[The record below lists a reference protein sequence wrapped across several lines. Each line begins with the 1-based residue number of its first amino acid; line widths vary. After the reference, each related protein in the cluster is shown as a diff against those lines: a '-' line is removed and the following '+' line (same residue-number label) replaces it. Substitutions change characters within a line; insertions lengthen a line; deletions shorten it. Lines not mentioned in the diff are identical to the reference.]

1 MASAISTL
9 RESFSPLRYTN
20 FRIYLG
26 GQAVS
31 LIGTWLQNAAQAWVV
46 WELTRSEAALGT
58 VTAFGTLPLLLI
70 GPFAGIWVDRFD
82 RRKLLIATQAS
93 AMVLAFILAFLVQ
106 TNLVQVWHV
115 YIMALLLGIVT
126 ALDLP
131 AQQTFLGDLAG
142 MGEVRKAINLNAMI
156 VNVSRT
162 LGPAVSGILIS
173 RLGMAPAFWLNGLSF
188 VAVIASLVAVRA
200 SQAQAKASVDHP
212 LRQLVDAVKFVRT
225 QPRMQDLFL
234 FALMTTFFVFSI
246 ILTQLPAFASVVL
259 HGDAETAG
267 YLSASS
273 GAGSLLGVLF
283 VVPLAQAQKRSGL
296 VLAGAA
302 VWMGIWMLGFA
313 FSTWLPI
320 SMLTLFFGSIGA
332 PTIITIAL
340 GLVQLM
346 APADMRG
353 RLISLFTVI
362 SFGFQPVSAFLL
374 GQSAEHLGV
383 QTAIQINSVLLIIA
397 ALAMLLFRTE
407 LRRWEV
413 VVPQQQVVTTEVM
426 H

>member
-1 MASAISTL
+1 MASAFLTL
-9 RESFSPLRYTN
+9 RQSFTPLRYPN

-26 GQAVS
+26 GQAIS
-31 LIGTWLQNAAQAWVV
+31 LVGTWLQNAAQAWVV
-46 WELTRSEAALGT
+46 WTLTNSEAALGT
-58 VTAFGTLPLLLI
+58 VTMFGTLPLLLL
-70 GPFAGIWVDRFD
+70 GPFAGVWVDRFD
-82 RRKLLIATQAS
+82 RRKLLIATQAA
-93 AMVLAFILAFLVQ
+93 AMILAFILAFLVQ
-106 TNLVQVWHV
+106 TGMVQVWHV
-115 YIMALLLGIVT
+115 YLMALLLGIVT

-156 VNVSRT
+156 VNVSRM
-162 LGPAVSGILIS
+162 LGPAFSGILIQ
-173 RLGMAPAFWLNGLSF
+173 RLGIAPAFWLNGLSF
-188 VAVIASLVAVRA
+188 VAVIASLIAVRA
-200 SQAQAKASVDHP
+200 SHAQAKASTDHP
-212 LRQLVDAVKFVRT
+212 LRQLVDAVKFVRI

-267 YLSASS
+267 YLQAAS
-273 GAGSLLGVLF
+273 GAGALLGVLF
-283 VVPLAQAQKRSGL
+283 IVPLAQAQKRSGL
-296 VLAGAA
+296 VLAAAA

-320 SMLTLFFGSIGA
+320 SLLTLFLGSIGA
-332 PTIITIAL
+332 PTIITLAL
-340 GLVQLM
+340 GLIQVM
-346 APADMRG
+346 SPPDMRG

-362 SFGFQPVSAFLL
+362 SFGFQPIAAFLI

-383 QTAIQINSVLLIIA
+383 QTAIQINSVLLIIS

-413 VVPQQQVVTTEVM
+413 IVPQPKVVQSELS